1 MLYVFD
7 AEKNLIS
14 IFDLMFL
21 DKSGCKEED
30 MVNLVKNI
38 LENCPNLEFIG
49 LMTIGSFDHDLSKGP
64 NPDFLVILFNLLVLC
79 CILLPFQICK
89 NSSWEWYHIEMYCPF
104 SEYFFQKP

>member
-7 AEKNLIS
+7 VEKNLIL

-38 LENCPNLEFIG
+38 LENCFNLEFIG
-49 LMTIGSFDHDLSKGP
+49 LMIIGFFDYDFFKGF
-64 NPDFLVILFNLLVLC
+64 NLDFLVILFNLLVWC
-79 CILLPFQICK
+79 CILLLF
-89 NSSWEWYHIEMYCPF
+89 
-104 SEYFFQKP
+104 